1 MLFSLLIWCATLL
14 VADSVVWWSDNL
26 QFYNLYFSP
35 FEWNSQRIFSL
46 VANLITPLQVFSE
59 CHAFL
64 PLTLVIFHS
73 RFGFEWITKPNLAK
87 PNEMKWNETK
97 STTSS
102 THHIELKFAK
112 TQEHNKL
119 WPFVFGGGNGDEAT
133 GTILVVC
140 CCLSTCLNVFV
151 WITYN
156 TIKV

>member
-73 RFGFEWITKPNLAK
+73 RFGFEWITKPNLTK
-87 PNEMKWNETK
+87 PNETKWNETK
-97 STTSS
+97 PNRRAAP
-102 THHIELKFAK
+102 HHIELKFAK

-133 GTILVVC
+133 GTTSAVL
-140 CCLSTCLNVFV
+140 LSVYLSQCICVNYL
-151 WITYN
+151 
-156 TIKV
+156 